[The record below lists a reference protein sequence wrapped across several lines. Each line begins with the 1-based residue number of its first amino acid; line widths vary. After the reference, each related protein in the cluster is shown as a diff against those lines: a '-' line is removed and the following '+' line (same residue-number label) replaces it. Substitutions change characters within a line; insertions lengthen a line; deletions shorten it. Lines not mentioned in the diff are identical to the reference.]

1 MKKLLLLFAVL
12 LTAMISANA
21 QSPTA
26 VSSTSD
32 NTVKAGDSFTVT
44 VNITKMDLSCFAQ
57 YQQKMPEG
65 FTATEISGA
74 SDNANFYFENGKVQ
88 YQWYKLPIDRSEII
102 LRYNVKV
109 DSKLAAG
116 KYQFPGFFSYQYN
129 NRLGQVDTQ
138 LTIEVK

>member
-12 LTAMISANA
+12 LTAMISAKA

-26 VSSTSD
+26 VSTSD

-65 FTATEISGA
+65 FTATEIPGA
-74 SDNANFYFENGKVQ
+74 SDNANFYF
-88 YQWYKLPIDRSEII
+88 
-102 LRYNVKV
+102 
-109 DSKLAAG
+109 
-116 KYQFPGFFSYQYN
+116 
-129 NRLGQVDTQ
+129 
-138 LTIEVK
+138 